1 MSVVT
6 LTPAGAI
13 DATYRVGTLARGD
26 FMRASSYEREL
37 SGKGVNVSAALA
49 RAGVDT
55 VAVVVLG
62 EDDVAFASG
71 TPLAGML
78 RVVTVPGATR
88 VNTSII
94 DAGGATT
101 KVNAP
106 TPPLPPGIWAHAR
119 AAVTAAV
126 SRLDAR
132 WLIVSGSIP
141 VGADLAEVLTDARRR
156 GVRVAL
162 DTSGPALT
170 AAASAPAGI
179 ALMKP
184 NTHELA
190 ELVRRPLRTVGE
202 VADAARL
209 LVERGVETVYTSMGA
224 DGVLVV
230 SAVGVV
236 HAHAVATAVVNTA
249 GAGDASLAGLVAGLG
264 DDDPRSPDALARA
277 AATAAAWGAHAV
289 SQATTLLP
297 GVDGLPVARVTRDPD
312 PSTQLTEPA
321 G

>member
-6 LTPAGAI
+6 LTPAGAV
-13 DATYRVGTLARGD
+13 DATYRVGMLSRGD
-26 FMRASSYEREL
+26 FLRASAYEREL
-37 SGKGVNVSAALA
+37 SGKGVNVSAALT
-49 RAGVDT
+49 RAGIDT
-55 VAVVVLG
+55 AAVVVLG
-62 EDDVAFASG
+62 EEDLAFASG
-71 TPLAGML
+71 SPLAGML

-106 TPPLPPGIWAHAR
+106 TPPLPPGTWAHVR
-119 AAVTAAV
+119 AAVASAAAD
-126 SRLDAR
+126 LGAH
-132 WLIVSGSIP
+132 WLTVSGSLP
-141 VGADLAEVLTDARRR
+141 AGADLAEVLADARGR

-162 DTSGPALT
+162 DTSGAALA

-190 ELVRRPLRTVGE
+190 ELVERPLRTIGE
-202 VADAARL
+202 VADAARS
-209 LVERGVETVYTSMGA
+209 LVDRGVEAVYTSMGA

-249 GAGDASLAGLVAGLG
+249 GAGDASLAGYLSGVG
-264 DDDPRSPDALARA
+264 DDDPRHPEVLARA

-289 SQATTLLP
+289 AQATTLLP
-297 GVDGLPVARVTRDPD
+297 GLDGLPTARVTRDPD
-312 PSTQLTEPA
+312 PATRLTEPA
-321 G
+321 A